1 MTFSE
6 SRRLTFRISFVAFL
20 ILVVIVSFFTFGRAV
35 NGTVSESSTN
45 FLKETAFLY
54 AGTFQVKL
62 NDQLFMLESQA
73 RYFENVDMDDYNAV
87 KRTIMETKG
96 VGEFKRIAVA
106 NASGMTVN
114 YDGQSSGNILM
125 KDYFKKAI
133 KGQAQI
139 SSTISTDEDGE
150 KVLTLAVPIFQNEKV
165 VGVITGTFAYSI
177 LDNIFSVDTFG
188 GEGYSFIIDKEGT
201 ILIGSKSPNRLCFA
215 ENWFTFFETNKALS
229 VSQLSA
235 IYSDL
240 QSNRTGI
247 ADYSING
254 ENRIV
259 VYTPVGLNDWY
270 VLSVVTSDYILSQQ
284 HKITRIT
291 IILIIVMMLVFAVI
305 TVFITSLIL
314 HSARVEKD
322 NSRYAINSE
331 NSQTLIFE
339 YDFENGVIEFTGN
352 SDFVF
357 GENIKQV
364 PLSDFKK
371 IDERIHADEQG
382 LLKKLRDFINTGET
396 SYSSELRLLSRNGE
410 YVWYRLSGTLIKDK
424 EGGSP
429 VKLIGSLANVN
440 AQVVHEQELKEM
452 AETDLLSGLL
462 NKVSMEK
469 RITDWTKTAGDAV
482 GAFYMLDLDNFKQVN
497 DKIGHSAGDTAI
509 CDAANKLN
517 LVFSERDFIG
527 RIGGDEFCVFLT
539 LPASM
544 SEDKIK
550 EIITEKALVLNSM
563 LHETYTSGDVV
574 VRVTSSI
581 GISLFPVQAKSYK
594 DLFKRADAALYH
606 VKENGKNYYAIF
618 DEGNDWY
625 VYGVEF
631 VEKNFEIVEEG
642 ENDK

>member
-1 MTFSE
+1 MN
-6 SRRLTFRISFVAFL
+6 RRFL
-20 ILVVIVSFFTFGRAV
+20 MLIPLFAVVIVSFFVFQNRISA
-35 NGTVSESSTN
+35 TVYQNSAD
-45 FLKETAFLY
+45 FLEETAILY
-54 AGTFQVKL
+54 AGTFKVKL

-73 RYFENVDMDDYNAV
+73 RYFTDIDMNDYN
-87 KRTIMETKG
+87 KIKQTIMSTKG

-106 NASGMTVN
+106 NTSGMTIN
-114 YDGQSSGNILM
+114 ADGKSSGNIM
-125 KDYFKKAI
+125 MTDYFKKAMQ
-133 KGQAQI
+133 GSAQVSSNI
-139 SSTISTDEDGE
+139 SLDEDGE
-150 KVLTLAVPIFQNEKV
+150 KVLTLAVPIFQSKKV
-165 VGVITGTFAYSI
+165 VGVITGTFSYSI
-177 LDNIFSVDTFG
+177 LDNIFAVDTFSG
-188 GEGYSFIIDKEGT
+188 NGYSFLVDSTGRV
-201 ILIGSKSPNRLCFA
+201 LVGSQSQQRLCFS
-215 ENWFTFFETNKALS
+215 ENWLNFMIEHEALGSLAVNTIRNNIKAK
-229 VSQLSA
+229 
-235 IYSDL
+235 
-240 QSNRTGI
+240 RT
-247 ADYSING
+247 DNVRYEING
-254 ENRIV
+254 QARIM
-259 VYTPVGLNDWY
+259 VYTPVNMNDWY
-270 VLSVVTSDYILSQQ
+270 VLSVVTADYINAQQRKIIFLS
-284 HKITRIT
+284 
-291 IILIIVMMLVFAVI
+291 VV
-305 TVFITSLIL
+305 LIL
-314 HSARVEKD
+314 VLLVVFSAIGFLFYNLVKQNEKIEKD
-322 NSRYAINSE
+322 NVRYAVTTQSA
-331 NSQTLIFE
+331 QTLVYE
-339 YDFENGVIEFTGN
+339 YDFERKVIEFTGN
-352 SDFVF
+352 TTFLF
-357 GENIKQV
+357 GENLRQL
-364 PLSDFKK
+364 PLDWFNM
-371 IDERIHADEQG
+371 IEERIHESERN
-382 LLKKLRDFINTGET
+382 LRAHLREFIASGEST
-396 SYSSELRLLSRNGE
+396 YSSELRLLAGDDE

-606 VKENGKNYYAIF
+606 VKENGKNNYAIF
-618 DEGNDWY
+618 DEHTMKEAGES
-625 VYGVEF
+625 VYG
-631 VEKNFEIVEEG
+631 
-642 ENDK
+642 